1 MDAIIFLFINQV
13 IDFSIY
19 RTGDGVLLV
28 GGVMARRGAPG
39 AERGLR

>member
-19 RTGDGVLLV
+19 RTGDGVFLV
-28 GGVMARRGAPG
+28 GGIIARRD
-39 AERGLR
+39 AEARREV